1 MDSQAFAYFLT
12 ENHMNTSLTY
22 KRTLIASLLGMA
34 LISTNAMAA
43 TFSDADKDGDGA
55 LTLTELKA
63 AGMDEYAANFK
74 NLDVDKDGKVSK
86 AEFKAN
92 R

>member
-1 MDSQAFAYFLT
+1 
-12 ENHMNTSLTY
+12 MNTPFIL
-22 KRTLIASLLGMA
+22 KRTVIATLFGITLMGA
-34 LISTNAMAA
+34 NAMAA

-55 LTLTELKA
+55 LTLSELKA

-74 NLDVDKDGKVSK
+74 NLDADKDGKVSK

>member
-1 MDSQAFAYFLT
+1 
-12 ENHMNTSLTY
+12 MNTPFTPFTPI
-22 KRTLIASLLGMA
+22 KRTLITALLGMTLVGTHA
-34 LISTNAMAA
+34 IAA

-55 LTLTELKA
+55 LTLVELKA

-74 NLDVDKDGKVSK
+74 NLDTDKDGKGSK

>member
-1 MDSQAFAYFLT
+1 
-12 ENHMNTSLTY
+12 MNNLFTL
-22 KRTLIASLLGMA
+22 KRTVIATMFGLTMLGA
-34 LISTNAMAA
+34 QAMAA

-55 LTLTELKA
+55 LTLVELKA

-74 NLDVDKDGKVSK
+74 NLDTDKDGKVSK

>member
-1 MDSQAFAYFLT
+1 MKTVLTPKHGFAAL
-12 ENHMNTSLTY
+12 L
-22 KRTLIASLLGMA
+22 ASMA
-34 LISTNAMAA
+34 LVSTNTFAA
-43 TFSDADKDGDGA
+43 TFADADKDGDGA
-55 LTLTELKA
+55 LTLSELKA

-74 NLDVDKDGKVSK
+74 NLDTDKDGKISK

>member
-1 MDSQAFAYFLT
+1 
-12 ENHMNTSLTY
+12 MNTSLTY

-34 LISTNAMAA
+34 LISANAVAA
-43 TFSDADKDGDGA
+43 TLSDADKDGDGA
-55 LTLTELKA
+55 LTLTELKT

-74 NLDVDKDGKVSK
+74 NLDADKDGKVSK

>member
-1 MDSQAFAYFLT
+1 
-12 ENHMNTSLTY
+12 MNNPFTL
-22 KRTLIASLLGMA
+22 KRTVLAAMFGLTLVGSQ
-34 LISTNAMAA
+34 AMAA

-74 NLDVDKDGKVSK
+74 NLDTDKDGKVSK